1 MRFSRSRYIR
11 DWAGLRDCDF
21 ARLEYQHC
29 VTDLRVWHRDRSTR
43 GKMMT
48 TAAATPLQVKGGAFL
63 IEDRSPNEIFTAE
76 DLNEEHLAIAR
87 TVDQF
92 WTNDVEPHLEGIRQQ
107 TPGVALSV
115 LRKAAELRRAAIPI
129 PEKFGG
135 MEMDLPSVMIA
146 GEHLARDAS
155 YGSWHSS
162 HTGIGTLPVLFFGN
176 EEQKRKYLPKLAK
189 VELLAA
195 YALTEPLAGS
205 DALAVR
211 TRADLSAD
219 GKSYVLNGQKMWI
232 TNGGAADLFTV
243 FAKVGGEKFTAFLV
257 ERNFPGVTSG
267 AEEHKMGITGSST
280 TAVYLDNGP
289 VPVENV
295 LGEIGRGHVIAFNIL
310 NIGRLKLGPAGV
322 GAAKNVLAI
331 CLKYAQ
337 QRKAFGS
344 AIAEFGAIQ
353 HKLAEMAIRIF
364 AAESMTWRVVGQIEN
379 QMHAA
384 SPGSADGTPELKAIE
399 EFAAECSMIKVY
411 ASEML
416 DYVVDEGVQIHGGY
430 GYHQDYVVERAYR
443 DSRINRLFE
452 GTSEI
457 NRLVITG
464 MPLKRAARG
473 TLPLLDA
480 ARAVV
485 QNDAQSGDARSLE
498 AAGDPELSLVRNAKK
513 IALLTLGLAYQRH
526 GTKLEQ
532 QQEIILNMSDIIMEV
547 LAMESS
553 LLRSRKL
560 AVAGGGANAADA
572 CAVYLRDAITR
583 IEVSSRTVLS
593 ACAQGDELRTNL
605 SRLRAYAAH
614 EPVNS
619 IELRRQIARRLLA
632 NERYTV

>member
-1 MRFSRSRYIR
+1 
-11 DWAGLRDCDF
+11 
-21 ARLEYQHC
+21 
-29 VTDLRVWHRDRSTR
+29 
-43 GKMMT
+43 MT
-48 TAAATPLQVKGGAFL
+48 TLTDVTRKTTKGTGFL
-63 IEDRSPNEIFTAE
+63 IEDSAPQDIFTPE
-76 DLNEEHLAIAR
+76 DLSEEHLAVGHM
-87 TVDQF
+87 VDEF
-92 WTNDVEPHLEGIRQQ
+92 WANEVEPNLPAIREKK
-107 TPGVALSV
+107 PGVAMSV
-115 LRKAAELRRAAIPI
+115 LRKSVELGLTGMAIP
-129 PEKFGG
+129 EEYGG
-135 MEMDLPSVMIA
+135 TAMDLPSLMVTAERM
-146 GEHLARDAS
+146 GRDGS
-155 YGSWHSS
+155 YGGWHSA
-162 HTGIGTLPVLFFGN
+162 HTGIGTLPVVYFGTPQ
-176 EEQKRKYLPKLAK
+176 QKRKYLPKLAK
-189 VELLAA
+189 VEMLAA

-205 DALAVR
+205 DALAAR
-211 TRADLSAD
+211 TRADLAPD
-219 GKSYVLNGQKMWI
+219 GKHYILNGQKMWI

-280 TAVYLDNGP
+280 TAVYLDNVP

-331 CLKYAQ
+331 CLKYAK

-353 HKLAEMAIRIF
+353 YKLAEMAIRIF

-384 SPGSADGTPELKAIE
+384 SPGSADGTQELKAIE

-411 ASEML
+411 VSEML

-430 GYHQDYVVERAYR
+430 GYHQDYMVERAYR

-473 TLPLLDA
+473 MLPLLDA

-485 QNDAQSGDARSLE
+485 LSDAQSGDAL
-498 AAGDPELSLVRNAKK
+498 AVVVAGDPELSLVRNAKK
-513 IALLTLGLAYQRH
+513 IALLTLGLAFEKH
-526 GTKLEQ
+526 GAKLEQ

-547 LAMESS
+547 FAMESS

-560 AVAGGGANAADA
+560 AAAGGGANAADA
-572 CAVYLRDAITR
+572 CSVYLRDAIGR
-583 IEVSSRTVLS
+583 IELSSRTVLS
-593 ACAQGDELRTNL
+593 ACAQGDELRRNL
-605 SRLRAYAAH
+605 ARLRAYAAH
-614 EPVNS
+614 DPANS
-619 IELRRQIARRLLA
+619 IDLRRQIARRLLA
-632 NERYTV
+632 SERYTV